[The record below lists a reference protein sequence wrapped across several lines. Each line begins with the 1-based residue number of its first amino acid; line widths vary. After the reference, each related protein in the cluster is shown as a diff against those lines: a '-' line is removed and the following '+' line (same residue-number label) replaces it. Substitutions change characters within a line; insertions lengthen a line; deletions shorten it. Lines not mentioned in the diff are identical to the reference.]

1 MLEKILDSGQHL
13 KKAFLPVTTS
23 LGLLVLGCVPMENRP
38 TSKVPQG
45 KPAEV
50 PSKVVDT
57 FSSVWIDV
65 NNDKEPDAQIVV
77 IGVPNR
83 ITASD
88 KAPYDIDIGFS
99 PGTALETCFRKR
111 DLESVAQRI
120 CDEAGKFRDLYQQ
133 KGRDSKGNL
142 IYLTVAEQVYFNLTQ
157 PDPTKLT
164 YTFIRCENPPDQ
176 KRGAPVGPARFGTFQ
191 CNE

>member
-23 LGLLVLGCVPMENRP
+23 LGLLVLCCVPMENRP

-88 KAPYDIDIGFS
+88 
-99 PGTALETCFRKR
+99 
-111 DLESVAQRI
+111 
-120 CDEAGKFRDLYQQ
+120 EAGKFRDLYQQ
-133 KGRDSKGNL
+133 KGIDSKGNL